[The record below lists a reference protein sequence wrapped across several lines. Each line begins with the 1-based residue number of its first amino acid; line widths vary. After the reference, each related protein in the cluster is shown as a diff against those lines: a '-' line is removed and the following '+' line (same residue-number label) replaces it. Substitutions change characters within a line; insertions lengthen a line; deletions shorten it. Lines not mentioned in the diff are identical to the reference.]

1 MYKVGDVIA
10 FVSKEPILHLN
21 RMFGYHDATADAFSE
36 YEFTGVIT
44 NVDLLDDEF
53 CVSTLRPL
61 CGLSCIV
68 STDKIIRFVD
78 PSELTD
84 EERREVTNR
93 TK

>member
-1 MYKVGDVIA
+1 MYKVGDVIV

-21 RMFGYHDATADAFSE
+21 RMFGYQDATVDAFSE

-53 CVSTLRPL
+53 YVSTLRPL
-61 CGLSCIV
+61 SGLSCIV
-68 STDKIIRFVD
+68 STDKIIRFVEA
-78 PSELTD
+78 SALTD